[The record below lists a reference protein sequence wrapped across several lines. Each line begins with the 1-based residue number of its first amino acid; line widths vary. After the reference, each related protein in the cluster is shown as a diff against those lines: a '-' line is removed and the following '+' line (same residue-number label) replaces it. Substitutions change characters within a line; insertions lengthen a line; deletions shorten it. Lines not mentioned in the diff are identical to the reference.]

1 MGGRGDSGVSGLKQL
16 PDGMHY
22 IPRPEGVYIDWPGR
36 GAVSIDLNRRCFTL
50 GFDSG
55 RFINRQQS
63 AYRGRGWK
71 DRLIDDAVAALT
83 APWEKSA

>member
-1 MGGRGDSGVSGLKQL
+1 MNGLKQL
-16 PDGMHY
+16 PDDMY
-22 IPRPEGVYIDWPGR
+22 YSDRLDGVYIEWPGH
-36 GAVSIDLNRRCFTL
+36 GAVSIDLQRRCFTL

-55 RFINRQQS
+55 RFLNLQPG
-63 AYRGRGWK
+63 AYIGRGWK